1 MGQLEQN
8 FKTASLE
15 LIDNRNRRQEIER
28 EGNDLDQMQQQIN
41 GELNQVN

>member
-15 LIDNRNRRQEIER
+15 LIEIRSQRQEFDR
-28 EGNDLDQMQQQIN
+28 DTNQQNQAYEQIAQ
-41 GELNQVN
+41 EVNEMD

>member
-15 LIDNRNRRQEIER
+15 LIEIRSQRQEFDHDTNQHNQAYE
-28 EGNDLDQMQQQIN
+28 QIAQ
-41 GELNQVN
+41 EVNEMD